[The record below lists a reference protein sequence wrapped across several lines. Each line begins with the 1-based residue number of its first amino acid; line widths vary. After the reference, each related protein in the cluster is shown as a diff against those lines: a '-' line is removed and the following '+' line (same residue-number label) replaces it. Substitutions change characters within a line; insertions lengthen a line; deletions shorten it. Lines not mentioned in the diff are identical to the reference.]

1 VIALGDDLRARVAA
15 APDLQAAGELVVRE
29 LKARVAH
36 YSWIGIYWV
45 DGSDLVLGPWLGP
58 EATEHVRIPIG
69 TGVCGSAAASGRTEV
84 VDDVSQDPRYLEC
97 FPSTRSEIVVP
108 IVRDGRVIGEIDI
121 DSDRLSAF
129 SEDDARILEEVAR
142 ALAAR
147 A

>member
-129 SEDDARILEEVAR
+129 SEDDVRILEEVAR